1 MQRVERQMMVVGV
14 AAGQVSRVFVELEIE
29 MAQGAAFRIVR
40 GASAADALGR
50 RGFHHARQPLT
61 KP

>member
-40 GASAADALGR
+40 GASDC
-50 RGFHHARQPLT
+50 
-61 KP
+61 